1 MSLRFSLTDQEPRP
15 RLAGGERQSSFSEQL
30 RSGRLRQQPGD
41 YQSPVSFCP
50 GDHVLARVNLPGFV
64 VRFWVAAGLLR
75 VHLWF
80 HLRSLR
86 RRKFFSARQKT
97 VKNREMRVD
106 EGICPERN
114 S

>member
-80 HLRSLR
+80 HFAQFTQTKIL
-86 RRKFFSARQKT
+86 FSSS
-97 VKNREMRVD
+97 KNREK
-106 EGICPERN
+106 P
-114 S
+114 